1 MTETSDDVGARQA
14 CLAAEHAAVYAYGV
28 IGGRIA
34 GLHVSADVVERVDES
49 YEFHRDQRDTLDRA
63 IRDLGADPVA
73 AEPAYALPVTP
84 ASVGQCQRVARYVEN
99 RCSETYAY
107 AVSLASP
114 QTRGGLALDLA
125 DTAVRAAAWGARLD
139 PFPGRPDL

>member
-1 MTETSDDVGARQA
+1 MTETYDDVGAQQA
-14 CLAAEHAAVYAYGV
+14 CLAAEHAAVYVYGV

-34 GLHVSADVVERVDES
+34 GLRAPADVVERVDES
-49 YEFHRDQRDTLDRA
+49 YEFHRGRRDFLDQA

-84 ASVGQCQRVARYVEN
+84 ASLRQCQRLARYVEN
-99 RCSETYAY
+99 RCTQTYAY

-114 QTRGGLALDLA
+114 QTRGRLALDLA
-125 DTAVRAAAWGARLD
+125 ATAVRAAAWGARLD
-139 PFPGRPDL
+139 AFPGRPDL